1 MGYFPNG
8 SAGEYYM
15 AEFCCKCVNF
25 RDNGSGS
32 EGCPILDLH
41 LLWNYDAVGKDG
53 DKTKAAALNHF
64 IPIDGIENG
73 ECVMF
78 QKPVIPTQRELER
91 LGQLRMIP

>member
-1 MGYFPNG
+1 MAYFPNG
-8 SAGEYYM
+8 ESGMIYM
-15 AEFCCKCVNF
+15 DHYCCKCVNY

-41 LLWNYDAVGKDG
+41 FLWNYEAVGKDG

-64 IPIDGIENG
+64 IPIEDVHNG

-78 QKPVIPTQRELER
+78 QKPIVPTQRELER
-91 LGQLRMIP
+91 LGQLRML